1 MKAKILRAL
10 PAAKA
15 LLIGGPTPDSGGK
28 LYDLWRNSP
37 AIKRVLTLGR
47 VSFKKKRLPII
58 FSLWASSGTA
68 GRFIGVGTTTDI
80 KNYGFAPQWFRM
92 DWHPDHGKKS
102 YDWTDPPFHFHVNHF
117 V

>member
-1 MKAKILRAL
+1 ML
-10 PAAKA
+10 PAKA

-58 FSLWASSGTA
+58 FSLRASSGTA

-102 YDWTDPPFHFHVNHF
+102 YDWTDPPFHFHVE
-117 V
+117 